1 MRRGFGWVDRVLRR
15 EEMVNCFGV
24 ESLFVVWIDVMFCTG
39 SLCVVILVLE
49 VLFFVALF

>member
-24 ESLFVVWIDVMFCTG
+24 ESLFGLMSCFVLVV
-39 SLCVVILVLE
+39 CVL
-49 VLFFVALF
+49 